1 MNELP
6 LVKGGKACL
15 VSTAEQK
22 CYKVPSKRASGTMKC
37 ELLVVTETSSKIR
50 EQAAVRTF
58 RLGHPLVWIKLYKPS
73 ILKAVKESLLQF
85 QKGQSCSGF
94 H

>member
-1 MNELP
+1 
-6 LVKGGKACL
+6 
-15 VSTAEQK
+15 
-22 CYKVPSKRASGTMKC
+22 MKC

-85 QKGQSCSGF
+85 QKRQLF
-94 H
+94 RLPLKYLNQQVMIMV